1 MLAPS
6 YATAFAS
13 ALAAAAGLG
22 LDMKR
27 AVASLNKF
35 RGVPG
40 RGEVT
45 RERGG
50 YLIKERNP
58 GVSAASIEW
67 NVSVLERYYGQTDV
81 GVALD
86 PVNVKVC
93 EKLVLQDVTEALD
106 RHPSVKGK
114 YVINM
119 PGLDR
124 GSSGLLRID
133 GFMDVRGKHQVL
145 MSCIKEGYL

>member
-1 MLAPS
+1 M
-6 YATAFAS
+6 
-13 ALAAAAGLG
+13 
-22 LDMKR
+22 DMKD
-27 AVASLNKF
+27 AVASLETFK
-35 RGVPG
+35 GVPG

-45 RERGG
+45 RERGAF
-50 YLIKERNP
+50 LIRERNP

-67 NVSVLERYYGQTDV
+67 NINVLERYYGQEDM

-86 PVNVKVC
+86 PVNIKVC
-93 EKLVLQDVTEALD
+93 EKLDLQDVSDVLD

-114 YVINM
+114 YIINM

-124 GSSGLLRID
+124 SSTGFLRID

-145 MSCIKEGYL
+145 MCCIKEGYL